1 MRVRVRQLS
10 YQKKAVLLFSLLIS
24 LLILVF
30 LAIYTNSQSRSI
42 KEKEQDTM
50 EQLSVRAVT
59 QFGEMLENMHRISL
73 GAASDKD
80 VLRVLEQAG
89 SYNGEENYFQKYPQ
103 ERKTIQ
109 MVLMNLIGED
119 FRNRSFHVI
128 SERNDWLNLDIYN
141 EAYMNKAGIEAL
153 SWQDEM
159 KAEQYIKYITP
170 FTEDGYGRTEEPVF
184 SYVRQIRDEYRKLGY
199 IDIQYEKKL
208 LDDIFTLQMNN
219 YPVQVAVYHGG
230 ELF

>member
-1 MRVRVRQLS
+1 MIRVKQLS

-30 LAIYTNSQSRSI
+30 LAIYTNSQSKSI

-59 QFGEMLENMHRISL
+59 QFGELLENMHRISL
-73 GAASDKD
+73 GVASDKH
-80 VLRVLEQAG
+80 VLRVLEQAEN
-89 SYNGEENYFQKYPQ
+89 YNGEENYFQKYPQ

-128 SERNDWLNLDIYN
+128 SARDDWLNLDIYN
-141 EAYMNKAGIEAL
+141 EAYMNKEGIEAL
-153 SWQDEM
+153 PWREKM
-159 KAEQYIKYITP
+159 
-170 FTEDGYGRTEEPVF
+170 
-184 SYVRQIRDEYRKLGY
+184 RDEEY
-199 IDIQYEKKL
+199 I
-208 LDDIFTLQMNN
+208 
-219 YPVQVAVYHGG
+219 
-230 ELF
+230 